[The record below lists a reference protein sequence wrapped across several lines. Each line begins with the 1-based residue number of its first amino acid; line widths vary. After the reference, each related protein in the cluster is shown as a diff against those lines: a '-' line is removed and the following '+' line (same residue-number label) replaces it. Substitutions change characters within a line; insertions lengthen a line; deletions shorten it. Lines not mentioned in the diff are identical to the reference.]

1 MSEWK
6 KASEVLPASNETVVF
21 LDKGAE
27 LDVGRYGSRCFN
39 GINGTR
45 HANGVDY
52 WMSLPAVTSSPNT
65 KTEALREA
73 IRFIESTQ
81 EFRNALSGTY
91 DGHFTNKSTGE
102 PLLPRLRAALES
114 ED

>member
-21 LDKGAE
+21 LDKGGE
-27 LDVGRYGSRCFN
+27 LDVGHFFDRTFSGSNGVRYA
-39 GINGTR
+39 I
-45 HANGVDY
+45 GVDY
-52 WMSLPAVTSSPNT
+52 WMSIPALPTKPLT

-73 IRFIESTQ
+73 ITRLERIINSCREGCHHSNIL
-81 EFRNALSGTY
+81 EAAV
-91 DGHFTNKSTGE
+91 DGME
-102 PLLPRLRAALES
+102 ALPRLRAALES

>member
-21 LDKGAE
+21 LDKGGE
-27 LDVGRYGSRCFN
+27 LDVGRYGSRCFT

-52 WMSLPAVTSSPNT
+52 WMSLPAITPKPPT

-73 IRFIESTQ
+73 IEVIDDVGRIVGHGSKPHQ
-81 EFRNALSGTY
+81 ECYPWCKLTAV
-91 DGHFTNKSTGE
+91 
-102 PLLPRLRAALES
+102 LPRLRAALES